1 MPDGN
6 LPLFPHVF
14 NPPPAIPPC
23 GKRAGRI
30 NRARIVALL
39 EAAWAAG
46 DAPIV
51 KCIAMDVSLS
61 EPQVNR
67 HLRAL
72 EQRGI
77 VHLRRGPGLRIS
89 VEAPRS

>member
-6 LPLFPHVF
+6 LPLFPHDF
-14 NPPPAIPPC
+14 NPPPVIPVC
-23 GKRAGRI
+23 GKLAGRV

-46 DAPIV
+46 ESPRA
-51 KCIAMDVSLS
+51 KCIVLDVGLHNS
-61 EPQVNR
+61 QVYR

-72 EQRGI
+72 EEQGKI
-77 VHLRRGPGLRIS
+77 RRRREGQQTY

>member
-14 NPPPAIPPC
+14 NPPAAVPVC
-23 GKRAGRI
+23 GKLAGRI

-46 DAPIV
+46 KSPIP
-51 KCIAMDVSLS
+51 KCIVFDIGLHNS
-61 EPQVNR
+61 QVYR

-72 EQRGI
+72 EQQGKI
-77 VHLRRGPGLRIS
+77 WRRREGQQTY